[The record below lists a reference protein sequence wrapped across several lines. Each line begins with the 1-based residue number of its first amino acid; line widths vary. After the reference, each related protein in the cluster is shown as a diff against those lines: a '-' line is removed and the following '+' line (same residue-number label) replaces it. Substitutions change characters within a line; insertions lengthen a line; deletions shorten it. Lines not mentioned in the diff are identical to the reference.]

1 MSHDHPNR
9 KTDFSSSQR
18 SFKAKPYSE
27 PDHHRANALEE
38 EIEEEEFP
46 KIIDYCFSVDVS
58 GLLYAMQ
65 DLGDKT
71 RWPRKGDRSNT
82 WKDKSKWCAYH
93 EDFGH
98 ITEDCIALRR
108 EVNYLLSKG
117 QLKELLGRKKERSRE
132 REQDPVKIPEKS
144 VTSIT

>member
-9 KTDFSSSQR
+9 KTDFYSSQR
-18 SFKAKPYSE
+18 SFKAKPYSK
-27 PDHHRANALEE
+27 PDHHRANDLEE

-65 DLGDKT
+65 DHGDKT

-98 ITEDCIALRR
+98 ITEYCIALRR

-132 REQDPVKIPEKS
+132 REQDPVRIPEKALHQ
-144 VTSIT
+144 